1 MVHGRPGWGR
11 YASRFRTDIHACIH
25 PSALIRHFVSE
36 GQACGTPLGRRKQ
49 NLMAQHPDVNWE
61 VGSNEGMVGPELS
74 NMVAVRACAE
84 LAVHVKFR
92 FRVVTGP
99 TEERSLILRL
109 KLFLFYSQ
117 VRSRTV

>member
-1 MVHGRPGWGR
+1 MWNPDEKEK
-11 YASRFRTDIHACIH
+11 AEPD
-25 PSALIRHFVSE
+25 
-36 GQACGTPLGRRKQ
+36 
-49 NLMAQHPDVNWE
+49 AQHPDVNRE
-61 VGSNEGMVGPELS
+61 VGSNERMDGPELS

-84 LAVHVKFR
+84 LAVRAKFR